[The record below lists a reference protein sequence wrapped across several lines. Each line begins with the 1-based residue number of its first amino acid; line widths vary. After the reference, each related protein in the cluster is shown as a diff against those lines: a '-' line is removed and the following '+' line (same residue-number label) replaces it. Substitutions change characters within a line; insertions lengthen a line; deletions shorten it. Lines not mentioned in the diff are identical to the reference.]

1 MSNVLMKGF
10 IFDCDKLVN
19 DKMIKGKETQVKI
32 FFFCQK

>member
-10 IFDCDKLVN
+10 IFDFDQLVN
-19 DKMIKGKETQVKI
+19 DKMVKGKETDVEI